1 MISPS
6 FAICRTLFNISNRN
20 LAKSSYDAIISSSKI
35 SGKSNQIRSVWTGQ
49 ETLAKEDPEIDQ
61 LIIDEKKRQC
71 SGLELIA
78 SENFCSRAALEAMG
92 SCLNNKY
99 SEGYPGQRYYGG
111 TENIDKLELLC
122 EKRALEAFKLDP
134 DLWGVNVQPYSGSP
148 ANFAVY
154 TAVLKPHERVM
165 GMDLPAGGHLTHG
178 FMTEKKRVSA
188 TSIYFESLPYG
199 LNQATELIDYDDLE
213 KTAIR
218 FMPKMII
225 AGFSAYSRNLDFERF
240 RKICDRVG
248 AVMLSDMAHITGV
261 VAAGQIP
268 GPFEHSDIVTCTTH
282 KSLRGTRSG
291 MIFYRKGQKGTD
303 KTGKPVMYDLE
314 PKINQA
320 VFPALQGGP
329 HNHAIAGVAVAL
341 KQATTPEF
349 IEYQKQTLA
358 NAKCMAEAMIKRGYK
373 LVSGGTDN
381 HLILV
386 HLKKSKDIDGAR
398 VENVCNKCMI
408 TVNKNSVPGDKSALV
423 PGGMRLGA
431 HALTSR
437 GFKEAD
443 FEKTVELIDKAVS
456 IAKEIQSKGGKL
468 KDFNNIMTT
477 DTDINAK
484 CDALKKEVNDFA
496 SAFTMPGFD
505 NH

>member
-1 MISPS
+1 MPSP
-6 FAICRTLFNISNRN
+6 A
-20 LAKSSYDAIISSSKI
+20 SKI
-35 SGKSNQIRSVWTGQ
+35 LKIDNGKRNVWTGREPLSQ
-49 ETLAKEDPEIDQ
+49 DDPEIDQ
-61 LIIDEKKRQC
+61 LIQDEKRRQC

-134 DLWGVNVQPYSGSP
+134 ELWGVNVQPYSGSP

-154 TAVLKPHERVM
+154 TGLLKVHDRVM

-188 TSIYFESLPYG
+188 TSVYFESLPYG
-199 LNQATELIDYDDLE
+199 LDQATELIDYDDLE

-225 AGFSAYSRNLDFERF
+225 AGYSAYSRLLDYDRF

-248 AVMLSDMAHITGV
+248 AYMLSDMAHITGI
-261 VAAGQIP
+261 VASGIIP
-268 GPFEHSDIVTCTTH
+268 GPFEHSDVVTCTTH

-291 MIFYRKGQKGTD
+291 MIFYRKGQKSVD
-303 KTGKPVMYDLE
+303 KKTGEPIMYDLE
-314 PKINQA
+314 QKINQA

-341 KQATTPEF
+341 KQAQSADF
-349 IEYQKQTLA
+349 LEYQKQTLA
-358 NAKCMAEAMIKRGYK
+358 NAKSMAKAMMEKGYK

-386 HLKKSKDIDGAR
+386 HLKRSKDIDGAR
-398 VENVCNKCMI
+398 VENVCNRCMI

-443 FEKTVELIDKAVS
+443 FEKTVEFIDRAVL

-468 KDFNNIMTT
+468 KDFNSILAT
-477 DTDINAK
+477 DSDIIAK
-484 CDALKKEVNDFA
+484 CDTLKKDVNDFA
-496 SAFTMPGFD
+496 SAFEMPGFD

>member
-1 MISPS
+1 MSRALFSLCNRS
-6 FAICRTLFNISNRN
+6 FV
-20 LAKSSYDAIISSSKI
+20 AKSSYSSLNHASKLI
-35 SGKSNQIRSVWTGQ
+35 KKNVQYRNVWTGQ
-49 ETLAKEDPEIDQ
+49 EPLAQDDPEIDQ
-61 LIIDEKKRQC
+61 IIKDEKMRQC

-134 DLWGVNVQPYSGSP
+134 ELWGVNVQPYSGSP

-154 TAVLKPHERVM
+154 TAILQPHERVM

-178 FMTEKKRVSA
+178 FMTEKKRISA

-199 LNQATELIDYDDLE
+199 LDQNTELIDYDDLE

-225 AGFSAYSRNLDFERF
+225 AGYSAYSRTLDYERF

-248 AVMLSDMAHITGV
+248 AVLFSDMAHITGV
-261 VAAGQIP
+261 VAGGQIA
-268 GPFEHSDIVTCTTH
+268 GPFEHSDVVTCTTH

-291 MIFYRKGQKGTD
+291 MIFYRKGQKAVD
-303 KTGKPVMYDLE
+303 KKTGKPIMYDLE
-314 PKINQA
+314 QKINQA
-320 VFPALQGGP
+320 VFPTLQGGP

-349 IEYQKQTLA
+349 MEYQRQTLA
-358 NAKCMAEAMIKRGYK
+358 NAKCMAEAMVKRGYK
-373 LVSGGTDN
+373 VVSGGTDN

-408 TVNKNSVPGDKSALV
+408 TINKNSVPGDKSALV

-443 FEKTVELIDKAVS
+443 FEKTVAFIDRAVL

-468 KDFNNIMTT
+468 KEFNSIMAN
-477 DTDINAK
+477 DPEINAK
-484 CDALKKEVNDFA
+484 CDTLRKEVNKFA
-496 SAFTMPGFD
+496 STFGMPGFD
-505 NH
+505 DH